1 MPDALPMPS
10 AMAAGAAVV
19 AQLGRN
25 AELKAL
31 LGSAAWSGV
40 VSDAAGLAGMLL
52 LAASLRDPL
61 PSPAVL
67 VRIPWW
73 ACSGGALGAVRSP
86 ARCSSALAIV
96 GLAIVVVPRLGA
108 APFIGSRALG
118 LVLLV
123 GAVLLIR
130 R

>member
-25 AELKAL
+25 AQLKAL

-73 ACSGGALGAVRSP
+73 ACSGGALGAVFVG
-86 ARCSSALAIV
+86 AVFVGLAIV